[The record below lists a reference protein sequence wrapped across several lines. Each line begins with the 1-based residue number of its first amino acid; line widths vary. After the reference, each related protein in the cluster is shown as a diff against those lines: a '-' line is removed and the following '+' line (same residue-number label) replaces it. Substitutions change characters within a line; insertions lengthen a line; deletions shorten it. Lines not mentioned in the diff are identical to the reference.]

1 MNKLILDTFLYVTDF
16 ELSSYRILD
25 SLKNYNGEF
34 NHNRLYPG
42 LSELIELN
50 LQLKDIDENNLNDI
64 YIENFAKKKSKDER
78 LMVETIE
85 VTDDYIQQVVDL
97 IEWAKPLIKEAIDE
111 GKILY
116 EFVKKNIYI
125 EEIGIADASREE
137 GYVLIPDN
145 KKSVIQVLRYD
156 ISMMS
161 TGKKSQRRL
170 NTRVLQS
177 VDKIFVNQAPNEV
190 IMDLFEQ
197 FADMPN
203 SSTFICTTD
212 LDFPFTETILPVV
225 KRKLM
230 SRMAA

>member
-1 MNKLILDTFLYVTDF
+1 MNKLTLDTFLYVTDF
-16 ELSSYRILD
+16 ELSSYKILN
-25 SLKNYNGEF
+25 SLKNYNKEF

-50 LQLKDIDENNLNDI
+50 LQLKEIDENNLNDVF
-64 YIENFAKKKSKDER
+64 IENLSSRKSKDDR

-97 IEWAKPLIKEAIDE
+97 IEWAKPLVKDTIDE

-145 KKSVIQVLRYD
+145 RQAMIQVLRYE
-156 ISMMS
+156 ISMTS
-161 TGKKSQRRL
+161 SGKKSQRKL
-170 NTRVLQS
+170 NTRVIQS
-177 VDKIFVNQAPNEV
+177 VDKVYVNQAPNEV

-197 FADMPN
+197 FADMPS

-212 LDFPFTETILPVV
+212 LDFPFSETILPVV

>member
-1 MNKLILDTFLYVTDF
+1 MNKLTLDTFLFVTDF

-25 SLKNYNGEF
+25 SLKNYKSEF

-50 LQLKDIDENNLNDI
+50 LQLKDIDDNNLNDI
-64 YIENFAKKKSKDER
+64 YIENLTKKRSKDDR

-85 VTDDYIQQVVDL
+85 VTDDYIQQVVEL
-97 IEWAKPLIKEAIDE
+97 IEWAKPLIKESIDE

-116 EFVKKNIYI
+116 EFVKKNIFI

-145 KKSVIQVLRYD
+145 KRSTIQVLRYD
-156 ISMMS
+156 VSLLS

-177 VDKIFVNQAPNEV
+177 VDKVFVNQAPNEV

-197 FADMPN
+197 FADMPS

>member
-1 MNKLILDTFLYVTDF
+1 MNKLTLDTFLYVTDF

-25 SLKNYNGEF
+25 SLKNYNNEF

-50 LQLKDIDENNLNDI
+50 LQLKDIDDNNLNDI
-64 YIENFAKKKSKDER
+64 FIENLTKKKSKDDR
-78 LMVETIE
+78 FLVETIE
-85 VTDDYIQQVVDL
+85 VTDDYIQQVVEL
-97 IEWAKPLIKEAIDE
+97 MEWAKPLVKDAIDE

-125 EEIGIADASREE
+125 EEIGLAEANREE

-145 KKSVIQVLRYD
+145 KKSIIQVLRYD
-156 ISMMS
+156 VSMLS
-161 TGKKSQRRL
+161 LGKKSQRKL
-170 NTRVLQS
+170 NTRVIQC
-177 VDKIFVNQAPNEV
+177 VDKLFVDQAPNEV